1 MPARV
6 FHNLGFISIIFLF
19 IFKFWILLPFFFI
32 NLNFIVKNFLNLVE
46 QENTFKLVEEEVD
59 KDDPGEIETGCRKV
73 WPEYVTQGTGMDDV
87 KNG

>member
-1 MPARV
+1 M
-6 FHNLGFISIIFLF
+6 F